1 MALFVGLDA
10 SLRTISVCIVE
21 SKGKVVWEGKVLCEG
36 PALIAALAPY
46 RKKIKSVGIEAGP
59 LAEWLFGIL
68 TECHFN
74 AVCIETRHAHR
85 FLSSRPNKTDRND
98 ARGIADMMRLGHFKA
113 VHVKSRTSQLL
124 RTMLAARKTFV
135 DHMLEI
141 EQAIRGFLK
150 VYGLKLGQVH
160 RYNFSAK
167 VKAMVADTPEL
178 AAAIAPLL
186 EARDMMRKK
195 KKEIDRELEKR
206 ARQDAVC
213 KRLMTIPGVGPIISL
228 AYKATIDDPARFKS
242 SRAVPAHLGL
252 TPRIYQSGEMDRSGH
267 ISKCG
272 DRLLRHCLYEAA
284 SAHMRVT
291 KKWSALR
298 AWGVKL
304 AKRVG
309 SKKACVAV
317 ARKLAIIMHRMW
329 REDIDFQFGT
339 APQRPARA

>member
-1 MALFVGLDA
+1 V
-10 SLRTISVCIVE
+10 SLRTISICIV
-21 SKGKVVWEGKVLCEG
+21 KANGTLVWEGKSLSEP
-36 PALIAALAPY
+36 PALMQALAPY
-46 RKKIKSVGIEAGP
+46 RRKIKLVGIEACP
-59 LAEWLFGIL
+59 LAEWLYGAL
-68 TECHFN
+68 TECRFN
-74 AVCIETRHAHR
+74 AVCLEVRHAHR

-98 ARGIADMMRLGHFKA
+98 ARGIADMLHLGHFKP
-113 VHVKSRTSQLL
+113 VHVKSRASQLL

-150 VYGLKLGQVH
+150 VYGLKLGNVH
-160 RYNFSAK
+160 RCNFSAK
-167 VKAMVADTPEL
+167 VKALIADMPEL
-178 AAAIAPLL
+178 RAAIAPLL

-213 KRLMTIPGVGPIISL
+213 RRLMTTPGVGPIISL

-252 TPRIYQSGEMDRSGH
+252 TPRVHQSGEVDRSGH

-284 SAHMRVT
+284 NAHLRVT

-309 SKKACVAV
+309 AKKACVAV
-317 ARKLAIIMHRMW
+317 ARKLAIIMHCMW
-329 REDIDFQFGT
+329 RDETDFQYGT
-339 APQRPARA
+339 APRRLAKA

>member
-1 MALFVGLDA
+1 
-10 SLRTISVCIVE
+10 
-21 SKGKVVWEGKVLCEG
+21 
-36 PALIAALAPY
+36 
-46 RKKIKSVGIEAGP
+46 
-59 LAEWLFGIL
+59 
-68 TECHFN
+68 
-74 AVCIETRHAHR
+74 
-85 FLSSRPNKTDRND
+85 
-98 ARGIADMMRLGHFKA
+98 MMRLGHFKA
-113 VHVKSRTSQLL
+113 VHVKSRASQLL

-167 VKAMVADTPEL
+167 VKALVADTPEL
-178 AAAIAPLL
+178 AAALAPLL
-186 EARDMMRKK
+186 EARGMMRKK

-206 ARQDAVC
+206 ARQDTVC
-213 KRLMTIPGVGPIISL
+213 QRLMTIPGVGPIISL
-228 AYKATIDDPARFKS
+228 AYKATIDDPARFRS

-284 SAHMRVT
+284 NAHMRVT
-291 KKWSALR
+291 RKWSALR

-304 AKRVG
+304 AKRDG
-309 SKKACVAV
+309 EQEGLRGRRAQDRHHHASHV
-317 ARKLAIIMHRMW
+317 ARGYRLPIRH
-329 REDIDFQFGT
+329 GT
-339 APQRPARA
+339 AAPGKGVGRSAERLLSRGRGARPVRDNPCVRRNGHVQLERTAEPSGPPSWRSLSRPTPDRSTGPVEWTRMRFGWRVRFDPL

>member
-1 MALFVGLDA
+1 MALYVGLDV
-10 SLRTISVCIVE
+10 SPRTVSVCIVE
-21 SKGKVVWEGKVLCEG
+21 AKGKVVWEGKVLCEG
-36 PALIAALAPY
+36 SALIASLAPY

-59 LAEWLFGIL
+59 LSEWLLGIL

-74 AVCIETRHAHR
+74 AVCIEARHAHR

-98 ARGIADMMRLGHFKA
+98 ARGIAEMMRLGHFKA
-113 VHVKSRTSQLL
+113 VHVKSRASQLL

-167 VKAMVADTPEL
+167 VKALVADTPEL

-206 ARQDAVC
+206 ARQDKVC
-213 KRLMTIPGVGPIISL
+213 QRLMTIPGVGPIISL
-228 AYKATIDDPARFKS
+228 A
-242 SRAVPAHLGL
+242 
-252 TPRIYQSGEMDRSGH
+252 
-267 ISKCG
+267 
-272 DRLLRHCLYEAA
+272 
-284 SAHMRVT
+284 
-291 KKWSALR
+291 
-298 AWGVKL
+298 
-304 AKRVG
+304 
-309 SKKACVAV
+309 
-317 ARKLAIIMHRMW
+317 
-329 REDIDFQFGT
+329 
-339 APQRPARA
+339 